1 MSGAW
6 ADAQTLKGDSPMRT
20 VTQMSRRSFAA
31 GGFAAAMGT
40 ALGAVAPARPYRRSG
55 ATLELPTLCW
65 LGING
70 FELRLP
76 GVTVL
81 IDPCVSRAHASPISN
96 PANVARYIGHA
107 DAVFVTH
114 SHWDHLVDVPL
125 VVAQTGARV
134 YGSETTLNIC
144 RARGVPEDKLTL
156 IGHGQRCDLAKGV
169 SVQVIRSKHKEPV
182 GGPGFYTRVP
192 AALNSRADYLCGEVF
207 ALLFDINGL
216 RVLNVGSSNL
226 DPSAIKGTVCDLF
239 LCGVS
244 NYFQSPGFPQL
255 VHDNI
260 VFKTFV
266 PTHHDDF
273 VRYELSCFETADVAP
288 FMKKDF
294 VRFKTELCRIAP
306 YGEERFR
313 ELAPLRTEP
322 LISGAG
328 SGAGPHVRKI

>member
-1 MSGAW
+1 MG
-6 ADAQTLKGDSPMRT
+6 T
-20 VTQMSRRSFAA
+20 VTQMSRRVFAA
-31 GGFAAAMGT
+31 GGLVTAMGT
-40 ALGAVAPARPYRRSG
+40 ALGAVAPARPYRYSG
-55 ATLELPTLCW
+55 SDIPSPTLCW

-76 GVTVL
+76 GMTIL
-81 IDPCVSRAHASPISN
+81 IDPCVSRAHASPISKS
-96 PANVARYIGHA
+96 ANVARYIGQA

-114 SHWDHLVDVPL
+114 SHWDHLIDVPQ

-156 IGHGQRCDLAKGV
+156 VGHGQRCDLGKGV
-169 SVQVIRSKHKEPV
+169 SAQVIRSKHKAPV
-182 GGPGFYTRVP
+182 GSPGCYTRVP
-192 AALNSRADYLCGEVF
+192 TALNSRADYLCGDVF

-216 RVLNVGSSNL
+216 RVLSVGSSNL
-226 DPSAIKGTVCDLF
+226 DSSAIKGTVCDLF

-260 VFKTFV
+260 AFKTFV

-273 VRYELSCFETADVAP
+273 VRYELSCFEAADVLP

-313 ELAPLRTEP
+313 ELAPLRTVP
-322 LISGAG
+322 LISCAGWGAV
-328 SGAGPHVRKI
+328 PNVRKI

>member
-1 MSGAW
+1 
-6 ADAQTLKGDSPMRT
+6 MRE
-20 VTQMSRRSFAA
+20 VVMMPRRAFAA
-31 GGFAAAMGT
+31 GVLAAT
-40 ALGAVAPARPYRRSG
+40 AGMAWGEVACARPYRYSG
-55 ATLELPTLCW
+55 SELLAPTLCW

-96 PANVARYIGHA
+96 PANVARYIGRA

-114 SHWDHLVDVPL
+114 SHWDHLIDVPQ

-144 RARGVPEDKLTL
+144 RARGVPQNKLTL
-156 IGHGQRCDLAKGV
+156 IGHGQRFDLAQGF

-182 GGPGFYTRVP
+182 GAPGFYTRVP
-192 AALNSRADYLCGEVF
+192 AALNNRAHYLCGDVF
-207 ALLFDINGL
+207 AFLFDINGL
-216 RVLNVGSSNL
+216 RLLNVGSSNL
-226 DPSAIKGTVCDLF
+226 DVSAIKGTACDLF

-244 NYFQSPGFPQL
+244 NYFQRPGFPQL

-260 VFKTFV
+260 AFKTFV

-273 VRYELSCFETADVAP
+273 LNHELVSYEAADVSA
-288 FMKKDF
+288 FIRKDF
-294 VRFKTELCRIAP
+294 VRFKSELCRIAP

-313 ELAPLRTEP
+313 ELVPLRTVP
-322 LISGAG
+322 LA
-328 SGAGPHVRKI
+328 